1 MKAAFTL
8 GLLAMSGCGGPLLAG
23 TTLDQPAFMV
33 SGSIQPMS
41 NAVVFD
47 APMSL
52 GLLWIDPAQEGAGN
66 WTSGADLVDGEIAS
80 DASFIMKLRG
90 LPPTAAIRA
99 LAAPSGGTPLAFA
112 FAEIILYEDRDGDG
126 RFAVGPLASGSPM
139 IAPDLYRGMPN
150 SAVLFYVAQPA
161 SSADVPLRELA
172 EVVSKSGYSLANAD
186 CLDDNYVLGDA
197 RTVITM
203 VVPSSSFP
211 DLRVCL
217 RSQPT
222 AQSP

>member
-1 MKAAFTL
+1 
-8 GLLAMSGCGGPLLAG
+8 
-23 TTLDQPAFMV
+23 
-33 SGSIQPMS
+33 MS
-41 NAVVFD
+41 NAVAFD

-52 GLLWIDPAQEGAGN
+52 GLLWVDPAQEGKGN
-66 WTSGADLVDGEIAS
+66 WTSGSDLVDGEIAS
-80 DASFIMKLRG
+80 DASFTMKLRG
-90 LPPTAAIRA
+90 LPPADAIRS
-99 LAAPSGGTPLAFA
+99 LAAPGGGAPLAFA

-126 RFAVGPLASGSPM
+126 RFEVGPLASGSPM
-139 IAPDLYRGMPN
+139 IPPDVYRGMPN
-150 SAVLFYVAQPA
+150 SAVLFYVAEPI

-172 EVVSKSGYSLANAD
+172 DVVSTPGYHLGSAD
-186 CLDDNYVLGDA
+186 CINDA
-197 RTVITM
+197 YARLIDPRIVITM